1 MRQNLGAVGDIR
13 LIVQA
18 DDCGMCRAVNEGIAL
33 AKTDGILT
41 QTSVMAPTPWFAE
54 GALMTKRLGIA
65 TGLHVTLTCDWEYL
79 RWGPLTP
86 APSLRDSDGLFKRT
100 VKGAAEGT
108 PEDGVAEAHAQIDRA
123 VSLGLELSY
132 VDPHMGLSIIPAY
145 EAACARLGVQ
155 FMYPGVDPHHVFD
168 SITVLSVQ
176 SRKDRA
182 AWFAE
187 FLEQLQPGT
196 HMVQTHPA
204 VASEELRA
212 VTPEDADNYFW
223 VESTRVPDLE
233 ALCAPEVRK
242 VIERRGIELTTARSV

>member
-1 MRQNLGAVGDIR
+1 VGEIR

-54 GALMTKRLGIA
+54 GALMTKRLGLA

-86 APSLRDSDGLFKRT
+86 APSLRDTDGLFKRT

-108 PEDGVAEAHAQIDRA
+108 AEDGVAEANAQIDRA
-123 VSLGLELSY
+123 LSFGLNLEY
-132 VDPHMGLSIIPAY
+132 IDPHMGLSIIPAY
-145 EAACARLGVQ
+145 EAACARLGLK
-155 FMYPGVDPHHVFD
+155 FMYPGVEPRHHFD

-176 SRKDRA
+176 SRKDRP

-187 FLEQLQPGT
+187 FLEQLPPGT
-196 HMVQTHPA
+196 HMVQSHPA

-212 VTPEDADNYFW
+212 VTPEDAENYFW
-223 VESTRVPDLE
+223 VESTRVPDLD
-233 ALCAPEVRK
+233 AICAPEVRK
-242 VIERRGIELTTARSV
+242 VVESRGIELISVAEL

>member
-1 MRQNLGAVGDIR
+1 MGDIR

-54 GALMTKRLGIA
+54 GALMAKRLGVA

-79 RWGPLTP
+79 RWGPLT
-86 APSLRDSDGLFKRT
+86 AAASLRDDQGLFKNT
-100 VKGAAEGT
+100 VRAAAEGT
-108 PEDGVAEAHAQIDRA
+108 AEDGVAEALAQVDRA
-123 VSLGLELSY
+123 LALGLELSY

-145 EAACARLGVQ
+145 EAACARLGVK

-168 SITVLSVQ
+168 SVTVLSVQ
-176 SRKDRA
+176 SRRDRA
-182 AWFAE
+182 AWFAD
-187 FLEQLQPGT
+187 FLEQLTPGT

-204 VASEELRA
+204 VASAELRA
-212 VTPEDADNYFW
+212 VTPEHAENYFW

-233 ALCAPEVRK
+233 ALCAPEVRQ
-242 VIERRGIELTTARSV
+242 VVESRNIDLITAADL

>member
-1 MRQNLGAVGDIR
+1 MGDIR

-54 GALMTKRLGIA
+54 GAVMTKRLGIA

-79 RWGPLTP
+79 RWGPLT
-86 APSLRDSDGLFKRT
+86 AATSLRDEQGLFKNT

-108 PEDGVAEAHAQIDRA
+108 DADGVAEALAQVERA
-123 VSLGLELSY
+123 LAFGLNLEY

-145 EAACARLGVQ
+145 EAACARLGLK
-155 FMYPGVDPHHVFD
+155 FMYPGVTPHHVFE
-168 SITVLSVQ
+168 SVTVLSVQ

-182 AWFAE
+182 GWFAD
-187 FLEQLQPGT
+187 FLEELAPGT
-196 HMVQTHPA
+196 HVVQTHPA
-204 VASEELRA
+204 VASAELRA
-212 VTPEDADNYFW
+212 VTPADAENYFW
-223 VESTRVPDLE
+223 AESTRVPDLE

-242 VIERRGIELTTARSV
+242 VIESRGIELVSVGDLA

>member
-1 MRQNLGAVGDIR
+1 MGGDVR

-54 GALMTKRLGIA
+54 GALMAKRLGIA
-65 TGLHVTLTCDWEYL
+65 TGLHVTFTCDWEYF

-86 APSLRDSDGLFKRT
+86 APSLRDAQGLFKNT
-100 VKGAAEGT
+100 VKAAADGT
-108 PEDGVAEAHAQIDRA
+108 AEDGIAEAHAQVDRA
-123 VSLGLELSY
+123 HALGLTLEY
-132 VDPHMGLSIIPAY
+132 VDPHMGLSIVPAY
-145 EAACARLGVQ
+145 EAACARLGVK
-155 FMYPGVDPHHVFD
+155 FMYPGVNPHHRFD
-168 SITVLSVQ
+168 SVTVLSVQ

-187 FLEQLQPGT
+187 FLDQLGPGT
-196 HMVQTHPA
+196 HMVQSHPA
-204 VASEELRA
+204 IASDELRA

-242 VIERRGIELTTARSV
+242 VVESRGIELISVGQL

>member
-1 MRQNLGAVGDIR
+1 MGDIR

-86 APSLRDSDGLFKRT
+86 APSLRDEQGLFKNT
-100 VKGAAEGT
+100 VKAAAAGT
-108 PEDGVAEAHAQIDRA
+108 DEDGIAEAHAQIDRA
-123 VSLGLELSY
+123 LALGLELEY

-145 EAACARLGVQ
+145 EAACARLGLQ
-155 FMYPGVDPHHVFD
+155 FMYPGVNPHHTFD

-196 HMVQTHPA
+196 HMVQSHPA

-233 ALCAPEVRK
+233 AICAPEVRR
-242 VIERRGIELTTARSV
+242 VIETRGIELISVGQL

>member
-1 MRQNLGAVGDIR
+1 MGDIR

-79 RWGPLTP
+79 RWGPLT
-86 APSLRDSDGLFKRT
+86 AATSLRDTDGLFKRT

-108 PEDGVAEAHAQIDRA
+108 DEDGIAEANAQIDRA
-123 VSLGLELSY
+123 LSFGLELSY
-132 VDPHMGLSIIPAY
+132 IDPHMGLSIIPAY
-145 EAACARLGVQ
+145 EAACARLGLN
-155 FMYPGVDPHHVFD
+155 FMYPGVNPHHTFD

-176 SRKDRA
+176 SRRDRG
-182 AWFAE
+182 AWFAD
-187 FLEQLQPGT
+187 FLEQLGPGT
-196 HMVQTHPA
+196 HMVQSHPA

-212 VTPEDADNYFW
+212 VTPEDAENYFW

-233 ALCAPEVRK
+233 AICAPEVRK
-242 VIERRGIELTTARSV
+242 VVESRGIELISVADL